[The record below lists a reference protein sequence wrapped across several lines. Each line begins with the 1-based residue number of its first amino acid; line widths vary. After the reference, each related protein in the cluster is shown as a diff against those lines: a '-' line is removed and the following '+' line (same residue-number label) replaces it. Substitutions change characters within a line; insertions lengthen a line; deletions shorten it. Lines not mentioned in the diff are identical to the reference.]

1 MLAPNTSP
9 RSNTSA
15 PAFKGAADRYV
26 SMTPATQ
33 QLVVLNRL
41 AELCRRRGSIRW
53 SLREGAFG
61 CADHLSPQRI
71 NFLTAA
77 APSAHGTGY
86 ALPSDCLGRVP
97 VTPASDIQL
106 GFGSDQRRGPV
117 LTEFV
122 QSAAQCGLVFVQE
135 NRHIAPGHFT
145 QQAVAR
151 RASPANRSD
160 QPDRAA
166 LPRGTN
172 PRGLRRSNPQ
182 TAPAFSAGA
191 SPVRARGLS
200 VAVHRRPCTTSKNGL
215 RGAQL
220 RQKLDKVRSTLTAR

>member
-1 MLAPNTSP
+1 
-9 RSNTSA
+9 
-15 PAFKGAADRYV
+15 
-26 SMTPATQ
+26 MTPATQ

-41 AELCRRRGSIRW
+41 AELCRRRGSIRL

-172 PRGLRRSNPQ
+172 PRGVTSLTTRKRRPLSRRVPRHFR
-182 TAPAFSAGA
+182 AAGCP
-191 SPVRARGLS
+191 SPFTGVRARP
-200 VAVHRRPCTTSKNGL
+200 RR
-215 RGAQL
+215 
-220 RQKLDKVRSTLTAR
+220 TAFAAPN